1 MDKYYLQ
8 VLNTCPARVLT
19 VISKLESEKLCIPKM
34 IIVKKLMVLRVHT
47 KAGWDK
53 KKKKKKLRK
62 NGRFNEL
69 HQMLYMSQHISR
81 TFYQCKNYIIYVVFM
96 NCFVLCF
103 SFLLYFQLYILQTLF
118 LLNSPKHSISD
129 ENKSK
134 SYN

>member
-1 MDKYYLQ
+1 MSCTGTDCDIKIG
-8 VLNTCPARVLT
+8 VRKV
-19 VISKLESEKLCIPKM
+19 
-34 IIVKKLMVLRVHT
+34 VHT
-47 KAGWDK
+47 KNDYSKKVDGFESAYKSWMRQ